1 MKKVRRVYQ
10 TGSFREVCDVWAS
23 DRYRPRG
30 ARIKGNARKSQMDA
44 NMKAAQRELTRI
56 LNGNYSYERGSLLC
70 SLSFDQ
76 EPESREEA
84 KKLFNKCWKELRK
97 ICRQNG
103 RELKVC
109 GVISDVDGDTGE
121 KVRLHVHV
129 VLDGCTME
137 QVRECWKLGV
147 VDCRTIRKEKTHARL
162 AAYLLKQCRCEPN
175 EKKWFTS
182 RNLERTKLLSETE
195 IIGSPKYRL
204 PKGAEIIAQ
213 GEYCPEEG
221 KLLYLQIQM
230 PEKGRIATPDKPAR
244 NDRSGKDKQTNKHGA
259 SRTPPPTGKEQ

>member
-30 ARIKGNARKSQMDA
+30 ARIRGNARKSQMDA

-56 LNGNYSYERGSLLC
+56 LNGNFSYERGSLLC
-70 SLSFDQ
+70 TFSFDQ
-76 EPESREEA
+76 EPADRKQA
-84 KKLFNKCWKELRK
+84 KKLFTDKLWKELRK
-97 ICRQNG
+97 LCKQDG

-109 GVISDVDGDTGE
+109 GVVSDMDGETGG
-121 KVRLHVHV
+121 KVRWHVHA
-129 VLDGCTME
+129 VLEGCTME
-137 QVRECWKLGV
+137 EVRRMWSLGV
-147 VDCRTIRKEKTHARL
+147 VDCRSIRKEKTHARL
-162 AAYLLKQCRCEPN
+162 AAYLLKQCRCEAD

-195 IIGSPKYRL
+195 VVGSPKYRL

-230 PEKGRIATPDKPAR
+230 PEKKTGTDNPSAPAGHLPLHKGGLKR
-244 NDRSGKDKQTNKHGA
+244 ERSDG
-259 SRTPPPTGKEQ
+259 

>member
-10 TGSFREVCDVWAS
+10 TGTFREVCDVWAS

-30 ARIKGNARKSQMDA
+30 ARMKGNARKSQMDA
-44 NMKAAQRELTRI
+44 NMKAAIREMTRK
-56 LNGNYSYERGSLLC
+56 LNGNFSYEQGSLLC
-70 SLSFDQ
+70 TLSFDK

-84 KKLFNKCWKELRK
+84 KALFTRQCWKELRK
-97 ICRQNG
+97 ICKAEG
-103 RELKVC
+103 KALKVC
-109 GVISDVDGDTGE
+109 GVVSDVDGDTGE
-121 KVRLHVHV
+121 KVRLHIHV
-129 VLDGCTME
+129 VLDGCTVE
-137 QVRECWKLGV
+137 QVRRCWSLGV

-162 AAYLLKQCRCEPN
+162 ANYLLKQCRCEPN

-230 PEKGRIATPDKPAR
+230 PEPAVRSLGCARDDKTR
-244 NDRSGKDKQTNKHGA
+244 RKKDKQTN
-259 SRTPPPTGKEQ
+259 RKE

>member
-23 DRYRPRG
+23 DRYRARGPRV
-30 ARIKGNARKSQMDA
+30 KGNARKSQMDA
-44 NMKAAQRELTRI
+44 NMKAAVREMTRI
-56 LNGNYSYERGSLLC
+56 LNGNFSYEQGSLLC
-70 SLSFDQ
+70 TLSFDK

-84 KKLFNKCWKELRK
+84 KALFTRKCWKELRK
-97 ICRQNG
+97 ICKAEG
-103 RELKVC
+103 KALKVC

-121 KVRLHVHV
+121 KVRLHIHV
-129 VLDGCTME
+129 VLDGCTVE

-147 VDCRTIRKEKTHARL
+147 VDIRTIRKEKTHARL
-162 AAYLLKQCRCEPN
+162 AQYLLKQCRCQPD

-182 RNLERTKLLSETE
+182 RNLERTRLLSETE
-195 IIGSPKYRL
+195 ITGSPKYRL

-230 PEKGRIATPDKPAR
+230 PEKKDPSAVHQD
-244 NDRSGKDKQTNKHGA
+244 DRGNRKKDKQTN
-259 SRTPPPTGKEQ
+259 RKEGNK